1 MEKLEII
8 RYRIRHHEQYGQ
20 CEKEC
25 YIYTFHVYHLFFN
38 YNKIIEELHI
48 RSHPDSISK
57 KHLHTVEATH
67 RL

>member
-38 YNKIIEELHI
+38 YNKIIEEHI
-48 RSHPDSISK
+48 RSHPDSLSK
-57 KHLHTVEATH
+57 KHLYRYTH